1 MSQSLRLGIIFIGI
15 GLILLGRYVQ
25 NYQAPVEIVEE
36 VAVPAIP
43 AIPESFQSHQ
53 NPYNMKSPGIFQGM
67 EWLRVRDT
75 M

>member
-15 GLILLGRYVQ
+15 GLILLGRYIQNSQPPVQ
-25 NYQAPVEIVEE
+25 IVEE
-36 VAVPAIP
+36 VAAP

>member
-15 GLILLGRYVQ
+15 GLILLGRYIQ
-25 NYQAPVEIVEE
+25 NSQPVEIIEE
-36 VAVPAIP
+36 IIEPS
-43 AIPESFQSHQ
+43 IPESFQSHK
-53 NPYNMKSPGIFQGM
+53 NPYNMKSPGVFQGI